1 MFPFFHVPFENMAS
15 QDSAVPRLSDLP
27 LDTPVK
33 VRFRGEEGAETLR
46 TYCDCKFDDSNAVRV
61 LVKEGTNRFH
71 LNVRI
76 VKDDWVEHAETVEK
90 ADKAAGGNGDEGDE
104 LDYTPTVDP
113 ERTQLR
119 LQKAIRMA
127 EFEAAKI
134 GTDVSEEAQGIFN
147 VISKTLPCAWEGRTI
162 VVMDEVEIVEP
173 YVGVRGRGE
182 QTNHHVEVLVERVGK
197 LLGEAR
203 KGLGV

>member
-1 MFPFFHVPFENMAS
+1 MAS
-15 QDSAVPRLSDLP
+15 QDSAVPRLSNLP

-61 LVKEGTNRFH
+61 LVKDGTNRFH

-76 VKDDWVEHAETVEK
+76 VKDDWVEHVETVQKADK

-162 VVMDEVEIVEP
+162 VVMDEVECSVS
-173 YVGVRGRGE
+173 VMGVSLF
-182 QTNHHVEVLVERVGK
+182 VLNT
-197 LLGEAR
+197 L
-203 KGLGV
+203 